1 MLATLFTSTFAY
13 RNTPTAS
20 AEIGIP
26 SLPYTYTQNFD
37 TLASSGTTNSWTDD
51 TTILGWYASRTV
63 YAGSNGSSNS
73 GTLYSFGT
81 TAADRALGSI
91 NTNATGAISTGL
103 RLKNNSATT
112 ITTLVITYTGEQWRN
127 NGNASAQKLD
137 FSYQIGATVTS
148 LSSGSW
154 TDVNELDFVSLV
166 NTATAAQLDGNA
178 AANRTTLSASI
189 SVNIP
194 SGQEVMLR
202 WADPNESGNDHGLAI
217 DDVAVTAQVGTV
229 VVDTAPTVTATTP
242 ASNATDVAI
251 NSNITITFS
260 EPVTVTGQLAS
271 LVCDSNPVAV
281 TVTGGPTTYTVDP
294 TADLGNGQNCTVTV
308 NAASVTDQDGTPTQ
322 MAANY
327 VFSFTTV
334 ALAGACPTPT
344 TTLVSIPALQ
354 GTTDTNTANG
364 QNRTVR
370 GVVVADYQGSTGLF
384 GFNIQDPAGD
394 ANPLTSDGVF
404 VFVPAANT
412 AWINFDVAVGDS
424 VQVSGRAT
432 EFSGLTEIDT
442 VTSIVKCG
450 TDQVLAPT
458 VIDLP
463 EAVNNDLERF
473 EGMLVSIPET
483 LTVDQN
489 FFQGRYGQ
497 VTLSSDG
504 RLYNP
509 TNNNIPGSAGA
520 IAQAELN
527 ARRLIVL
534 DDAFSG
540 QNPAP
545 IPFIGLNNT
554 LRAGDTVAGIT
565 GTLDFGPINSDTTIR
580 DYRVQPTVAPVITRV
595 NQRTAAPEAVGG
607 NVKVASF
614 NVLNYFTTIDQTG
627 AQCFPGGTRT
637 DCRGADSAAEFD
649 RQRTKIITAM
659 LAINADVFGLME
671 IENNGNTAVG
681 NLVAGLNAVAG
692 ANTYAVV
699 TNPAGD
705 TDAIK
710 VAMIYKPAK
719 VTPVGAPL
727 GDLNPI
733 HNRVPLAQTFSLNSN
748 GQKFSVIVNHFKSKG
763 SCPASGLDADQGDGQ
778 GCWNATRV
786 QQAQALLTFVNTV
799 KTQANDNDVLIIG
812 DLNSYGKENP
822 ITTLTSNGFVNE
834 IEKLIGST
842 AYSYVFDGFAGYLD
856 HALASTSLD
865 PQVSGVT
872 EWHINA
878 DEPSVIDYNTEFKP
892 QDLYTP
898 TPYRSSDHDP
908 VVIGLQL
915 GGNLTPASFAGS
927 SKTVN
932 TATVQAGGL
941 LTYTL
946 TISNSGQTASTY
958 MLTDTL
964 NANLTF
970 VSASP
975 AMTQVGQQLT
985 ASGSV
990 GPNSQQQ
997 YVITVRVNA
1006 GFSGVVNN
1014 SATLSGDG
1022 QTRTLTAPPVTVTAA
1037 PTAANFSTSQKTVN
1051 ASTVQAGG
1059 LLTYTLNVI
1068 NSGQL
1073 PATYMLT
1080 DTLNANLIFVSA
1092 TPSMT
1097 RNGQQLSASGIVNGG
1112 STATYIIVVRVSDS
1126 FSGALNNSATLS
1138 GDGQTRT
1145 LTAPVVTVQVGLRK
1159 LYLPFI
1165 TN

>member
-13 RNTPTAS
+13 QNTPTAS
-20 AEIGIP
+20 AVSSTIVISQFQVAGSIADDEFIELHNVGSTAYDLNGHTFVYRSTGGTTDTSLGVSWTTSTSIP
-26 SLPYTYTQNFD
+26 AGGYYLIARTTYDGAIPGDKTY
-37 TLASSGTTNSWTDD
+37 SSGALGGAAGGVALRNGAANTGTIVDSVGYGTATNAF
-51 TTILGWYASRTV
+51 IEGTV
-63 YAGSNGSSNS
+63 
-73 GTLYSFGT
+73 
-81 TAADRALGSI
+81 TAAPAA
-91 NTNATGAISTGL
+91 NTSQVRKTNGCQDTD
-103 RLKNNSATT
+103 NNSA
-112 ITTLVITYTGEQWRN
+112 
-127 NGNASAQKLD
+127 
-137 FSYQIGATVTS
+137 
-148 LSSGSW
+148 
-154 TDVNELDFVSLV
+154 DFVNV
-166 NTATAAQLDGNA
+166 NPSTPRNSTSTAVLCGG
-178 AANRTTLSASI
+178 
-189 SVNIP
+189 P
-194 SGQEVMLR
+194 
-202 WADPNESGNDHGLAI
+202 P
-217 DDVAVTAQVGTV
+217 
-229 VVDTAPTVTATTP
+229 VDNAPTV
-242 ASNATDVAI
+242 ASTIPTNNAIDIAI
-251 NSNITITFS
+251 NSDITITFS
-260 EPVTVTGQLAS
+260 EPVTVTNGWVS
-271 LVCDSNPVAV
+271 LTTGSPAT
-281 TVTGGPTTYTVDP
+281 TVPISYTGGPTTFTINPD
-294 TADLGNGQNCTVTV
+294 ADLVNSQTYTVTV
-308 NAASVTDQDGTPTQ
+308 VAANVTDRDGTPTP
-322 MAANY
+322 MTANY
-327 VFSFTTV
+327 VFSFTTI
-334 ALAGACPTPT
+334 APGGGCPSPA

-370 GVVVADYQGSTGLF
+370 GVVVADYQGATGLF

-394 ANPLTSDGVF
+394 ANPATSDGVF

-432 EFSGLTEIDT
+432 EFNGLTEIDT

-450 TDQVLAPT
+450 TNQMLAPT
-458 VIDLP
+458 VVDLP
-463 EAVNNDLERF
+463 EVTNNELERF

-509 TNNNIPGSAGA
+509 TNNNLPNSPGA
-520 IAQAELN
+520 IAQFDLN

-540 QNPAP
+540 QNPNP
-545 IPFIGLNNT
+545 IPYIGQDNT

-565 GTLDFGPINSDTTIR
+565 GTLDFGPINSVTTIR
-580 DYRVQPTVAPVITRV
+580 DYRVQPTVAPVITRA

-614 NVLNYFTTIDQTG
+614 NVLNYFNGDGQG
-627 AQCFPGGTRT
+627 GGFPTS
-637 DCRGADSAAEFD
+637 RGANTPAEFS
-649 RQRTKIITAM
+649 RQRAKIISAIV
-659 LAINADVFGLME
+659 AINADVLGLME
-671 IENNGNTAVG
+671 MENDAEGPLSAIQD
-681 NLVAGLNAVAG
+681 LVNGLNAATAPG
-692 ANTYAVV
+692 TYAIVPNPV
-699 TNPAGD
+699 TPFG
-705 TDAIK
+705 TDEIK
-710 VAMIYKPAK
+710 VALIYKPAR
-719 VTPVGAPL
+719 VTRFGAAQTL
-727 GDLNPI
+727 QDPI
-733 HNRVPLAQTFSLNSN
+733 FDRLPFAQTFQLAN
-748 GQKFSVIVNHFKSKG
+748 GEKFSVIVNHFKSKG
-763 SCPASGLDADQGDGQ
+763 SCPTDGSADTDQGDGQ
-778 GCWNATRV
+778 GCWNAKRV
-786 QQAQALLTFVNTV
+786 QQAQTLLTLVNTL
-799 KTQANDNDVLIIG
+799 KSSSGDNDVLIIG
-812 DLNSYGKENP
+812 DLNAYGKENP

-865 PQVSGVT
+865 SQVSGVT

-927 SKTVN
+927 AKTVN
-932 TATVQAGGL
+932 ATTVQAGKL

-975 AMTQVGQQLT
+975 TMSQSGQQLT

-1006 GFSGVVNN
+1006 AFSGVINN

-1022 QTRTLTAPPVTVTAA
+1022 QTRTLTAPPVTVTPA
-1037 PTAANFSTSQKTVN
+1037 PTAANFSTSTKTVN
-1051 ASTVQAGG
+1051 ANTVVAGQ
-1059 LLTYTLNVI
+1059 LLTYTLTVI

-1080 DTLNANLIFVSA
+1080 DTLNANLTFVSA
-1092 TPSMT
+1092 TPVMT
-1097 RNGQQLSASGIVNGG
+1097 RSGQQLSASGILNGG
-1112 STATYIIVVRVSDS
+1112 SSVTYTIVVRVSDS

-1145 LTAPVVTVQVGLRK
+1145 LTAPVVAVQSAK
-1159 LYLPFI
+1159 KKIYLPFI
-1165 TN
+1165 IR